1 MTDLE
6 IAFEETGEQLDRI
19 ISALRREK
27 PTPPNPLTKAYWSDN
42 VVTEYNIVG
51 DINYQNF
58 DCWERY
64 PNTLIKVEIGNTVTQ
79 IGEHA
84 FEACDSLEEVSIPNS
99 VLNIVGASFAD
110 CFGLT
115 IPDSVT
121 SIGGS
126 AFRGCSGLTS
136 ITIPDSVTSIGNN
149 MFSGCSGLTSI
160 TIPESVTS
168 IGEDAFSSCAGLT
181 SITIPNGVTS
191 IGNEAFYHCSGLT
204 SVTFGNK
211 TKSQV
216 QGMSNYS
223 WDLPSGCVIHC
234 TDGDIT
240 I

>member
-84 FEACDSLEEVSIPNS
+84 FEACDSLEEVSIPKILLPNTTFPPTVPPLAWHTLHRTEYVCCSTLISNPLYPTNFDLRSSFSFSPPQNGHGFNS
-99 VLNIVGASFAD
+99 VSLI
-110 CFGLT
+110 
-115 IPDSVT
+115 
-121 SIGGS
+121 S
-126 AFRGCSGLTS
+126 A
-136 ITIPDSVTSIGNN
+136 P
-149 MFSGCSGLTSI
+149 
-160 TIPESVTS
+160 P
-168 IGEDAFSSCAGLT
+168 
-181 SITIPNGVTS
+181 
-191 IGNEAFYHCSGLT
+191 
-204 SVTFGNK
+204 
-211 TKSQV
+211 
-216 QGMSNYS
+216 
-223 WDLPSGCVIHC
+223 
-234 TDGDIT
+234 
-240 I
+240 